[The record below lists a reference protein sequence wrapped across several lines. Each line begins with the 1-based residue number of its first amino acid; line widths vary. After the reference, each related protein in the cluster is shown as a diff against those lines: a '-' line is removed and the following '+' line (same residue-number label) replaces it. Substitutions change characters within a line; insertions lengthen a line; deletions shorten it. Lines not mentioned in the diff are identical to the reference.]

1 MSKYP
6 KQPLEAARA
15 SDLAWMAG
23 AWRGRRGADAV
34 EEHWS
39 GPEGESL
46 MGMFRWLRDGQAR
59 FFELLT
65 IEAEGAGLR
74 LRIKHFHPGL
84 RGWEEKDEAVSFDL
98 VQLGEGEAV
107 FFERSEVKVQW
118 MVYRRRG
125 EELVTYFEPEAREHM
140 PEEEFVYQRG

>member
-1 MSKYP
+1 
-6 KQPLEAARA
+6 
-15 SDLAWMAG
+15 MAG
-23 AWRGRRGADAV
+23 AWRGRRGADTV

-46 MGMFRWLRDGQAR
+46 MGMFRWLREGKAR

-65 IEAEGAGLR
+65 IEAEGECLV

-84 RGWEEKDEAVSFDL
+84 KGWEEKDQAVSFDL
-98 VQLGEGEAV
+98 VQLGHQEAV
-107 FFERSEVKVQW
+107 FYERSEKKVQW
-118 MVYRRRG
+118 MVYRRDG
-125 EELVTYFEPEAREHM
+125 NALATYFEPEEREHK